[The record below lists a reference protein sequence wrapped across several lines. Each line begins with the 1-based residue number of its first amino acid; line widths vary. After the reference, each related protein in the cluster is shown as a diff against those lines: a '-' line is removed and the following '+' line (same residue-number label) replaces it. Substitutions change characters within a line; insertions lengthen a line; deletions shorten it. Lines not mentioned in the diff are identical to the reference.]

1 MAKKTEAKADKNEA
15 EKVTTVETTVV
26 ETEKVAKKV
35 SFRDSKTS
43 GKPDVAEKKP
53 AGTTGKAGSK
63 KSVADKK
70 ERVDSTQSD
79 DASIE
84 ISSSR
89 NKEMKEFTVEEKLSM
104 LYKLQTVVSEID
116 KIKTLRGELPLEVQD
131 LEDEIAGLKT
141 RLDKYQGEI
150 QEQENNVLAQ
160 RNKISESKLL
170 IERYKSQLDQVR
182 NNREFDNLS
191 KEVEFQE
198 LEVEYSEKKI
208 REFNVAIKQKKESIS
223 GFKEILD
230 GRKIDLEQK
239 KKELHEI
246 VTETRHE
253 EEKLRDKVKIL
264 EENIESRLLNAFRR
278 IRKGARNGLAV
289 VNIERDA
296 CGGCF
301 NKIPPQKQLDI
312 KLHKKIIVCEYCGR
326 IMIDPELANI
336 Q

>member
-1 MAKKTEAKADKNEA
+1 MAKKTEATADKNEA
-15 EKVTTVETTVV
+15 EKVT
-26 ETEKVAKKV
+26 KKV
-35 SFRDSKTS
+35 SFRDAKASMQQQVEESKQEETN
-43 GKPDVAEKKP
+43 KK
-53 AGTTGKAGSK
+53 TVSK
-63 KSVADKK
+63 KSVNAKK
-70 ERVDSTQSD
+70 DRIETPSFEPA
-79 DASIE
+79 ASIE
-84 ISSSR
+84 TILPKS
-89 NKEMKEFTVEEKLSM
+89 KEMKEFTVEEKLSM
-104 LYKLQTVVSEID
+104 LFKLQSVVSEID

-141 RLDKYQGEI
+141 RLDKFQAEI
-150 QEQENNVLAQ
+150 QDQESNVIGQ
-160 RNKISESKLL
+160 RNKISDSKLL
-170 IERYKSQLDQVR
+170 IERYKGQLEQVR

-198 LEVEYSEKKI
+198 LEVEFSEKKI
-208 REFNVAIKQKKESIS
+208 KEFNVAIKQKKESIS
-223 GFKEILD
+223 NFKEVLD

-239 KKELHEI
+239 RKELHEI

-253 EEKLRDKVKIL
+253 EEKLRDKAKTI
-264 EENIESRLLNAFRR
+264 EENIEPRLLNAFKR

-326 IMIDPELANI
+326 IMIDPELANM